1 MPGFVLLSPGIYFK
15 KETMNRK
22 KTKPKCVFL
31 IKYKGKPYR
40 YMVRVNKEYVGCFET
55 EAEAE
60 AGMKRF
66 LERKKRK

>member
-1 MPGFVLLSPGIYFK
+1 MPGFTLKQSGHSFL
-15 KETMNRK
+15 KECMNRK
-22 KTKPKCVFL
+22 ESKPKCVFL

-40 YMVRVNKEYVGCFET
+40 YMVRINKEYVGCFKT

-60 AGMKRF
+60 TGMKRF

>member
-1 MPGFVLLSPGIYFK
+1 
-15 KETMNRK
+15 MNRK

-60 AGMKRF
+60 SALNKFMQ
-66 LERKKRK
+66 RKNKK